1 MIITSKSDSIQNDQ
15 ILDWTKTKAF
25 YKYSYI
31 HEQITVFAQMT
42 IFVVYDMRELMRE
55 KEVKTV
61 VIVQR
66 CLQKHSLSYLFNL
79 GIKGQY
85 MIIFDHGRFG
95 QDVLATYIEKTD
107 VLAKS
112 IIYVL
117 IIDIKATNIF
127 NLLI

>member
-1 MIITSKSDSIQNDQ
+1 MGSPCLHATYVIITSFSVDGRTF
-15 ILDWTKTKAF
+15 WPRTF
-25 YKYSYI
+25 WP
-31 HEQITVFAQMT
+31 
-42 IFVVYDMRELMRE
+42 
-55 KEVKTV
+55 
-61 VIVQR
+61 
-66 CLQKHSLSYLFNL
+66 
-79 GIKGQY
+79 
-85 MIIFDHGRFG
+85 GRFG